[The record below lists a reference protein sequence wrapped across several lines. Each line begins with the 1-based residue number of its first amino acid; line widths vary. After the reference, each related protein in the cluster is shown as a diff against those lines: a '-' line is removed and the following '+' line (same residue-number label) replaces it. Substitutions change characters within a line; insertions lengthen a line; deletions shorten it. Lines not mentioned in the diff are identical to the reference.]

1 MLTVSA
7 AADNFKKGAVNI
19 FKHFFKKRKQ
29 NTQPEST
36 LIARRAVKLAR
47 LAEIY
52 HVPLPENADR
62 FCKIT
67 DRELDT
73 LSIGV
78 SGVVGCPANIIPL
91 FAGYSQT
98 CVNCPYFA
106 CDHTDKQNGCAL
118 GVVTK

>member
-1 MLTVSA
+1 MTPCGKLIQ
-7 AADNFKKGAVNI
+7 KGAIAI

-29 NTQPEST
+29 NTQPENAR
-36 LIARRAVKLAR
+36 IARRAVKLAR

-52 HVPLPENADR
+52 QVPLPENADR

-73 LSIGV
+73 LSIGT

-98 CVNCPYFA
+98 CAACPYFS
-106 CDHTDKQNGCAL
+106 CDRTGDKQSGCAL
-118 GVVTK
+118 KES